1 MLTAPPAVKSAIDAL
16 RAFAGRPT
24 VRRAR
29 TIFQFALLAGV
40 IAYLVVRLS
49 RVGWD
54 EVAGNL
60 PATPL
65 FYLIFALRYFTLPLS
80 EIPAY
85 EIVWKRR
92 LWPRFSAF
100 LRKRVYNFAVMGYSG
115 EAFFTLWARRT
126 LDLSDRE
133 ILVGVKDN
141 NLISALASNIATAIL
156 VVALFFTGR
165 LREELDALPGSFL
178 LFGLAFASALS
189 LAIAVIVFRRKII
202 SLSPGVTPRLAAI
215 HGGRL
220 ALIMS
225 LQVLLYRSAIPEPA
239 LSAWFLFVALQ
250 LVLSRI
256 PFAPNID
263 IVFLTAAIHLGNA
276 IGVGEAEIAGMLVA
290 EAGLSQL
297 FNFVLFAAT
306 THLALEPPLV
316 AVAPAGDLR
325 EKGTQPA
332 RGRIAP

>member
-1 MLTAPPAVKSAIDAL
+1 MLTPPPAVKSAIDAV
-16 RAFAGRPT
+16 RAFAGRHA
-24 VRRAR
+24 VRRALR
-29 TIFQFALLAGV
+29 IIQFAILAGV
-40 IAYLVVRLS
+40 IVYLIARLS
-49 RVGWD
+49 RVGWG

-92 LWPRFSAF
+92 LWPRFSTF

-115 EAFFTLWARRT
+115 EAFFTIWARRT

-133 ILVGVKDN
+133 ILAGVKDN
-141 NLISALASNIATAIL
+141 NLISALASNIATALL

-165 LREELDALPGSFL
+165 LRDELDALPGSFL
-178 LFGLAFASALS
+178 LFGLAFASAFGLTV
-189 LAIAVIVFRRKII
+189 AVIVFRRKII
-202 SLSPGVTPRLAAI
+202 SLPPGVMQRLAAI
-215 HGGRL
+215 HGGRI
-220 ALIMS
+220 ALIMA
-225 LQVLLYRSAIPEPA
+225 LQVLLYRAAIPEPA

-263 IVFLTAAIHLGNA
+263 IVFLTAAIHLGDA
-276 IGVGEAEIAGMLVA
+276 IGVADAEIAGMLVA

-297 FNFVLFAAT
+297 FNFILFAAT
-306 THLALEPPLV
+306 THLALEPQRV
-316 AVAPAGDLR
+316 AVAPAGEPR
-325 EKGTQPA
+325 ENGPQPA
-332 RGRIAP
+332 RSRIAP